1 MQKRIRPAALAV
13 PAVLTSLLLTAC
25 GDAATDTATTAT
37 TATTAAAT
45 SGAHVGASAS
55 EL

>member
-13 PAVLTSLLLTAC
+13 PAVLTSLLLATC
-25 GDAATDTATTAT
+25 GDAATDTATTE
-37 TATTAAAT
+37 TTAAAT